1 MKYEIGNP
9 ETKALRPKNAVGHI
23 VGNFLVKNLLG
34 DGVVDAKCLLC
45 GNDKYSARFYK
56 IKSGHTKSCG
66 CLQAIR
72 DPEQYIGKRIHKL
85 TIRAISPDKTNHA
98 LQVVCKCEC
107 GTTKTIILNVLLR
120 GKIQS
125 CGCLGKTRGG
135 LTSKESH
142 KYYDIWRQM
151 MARCYQSGGFVTNKP
166 TLKFLNKPKPHAR
179 YKDYGARGLT
189 VAKEWHDLDTFIKWY
204 KENIKDGESMDRTD
218 NDVGYSPS
226 NCRTASIGAQN
237 RNQRV
242 RKDNSSGYKGVYTA
256 SNHWRWSVK
265 HEGVVLQKE
274 GYDTPERAMIE
285 RNNAILINKLP
296 HDLQLPGGC
305 LLVKVVDN
313 QAGVSMWYGCVGE
326 VINTE
331 VVDNKYR
338 ETLTVGAN
346 ELNAMVSGDKR
357 TSCRTLY
364 KGITK
369 VKSGYRY
376 YIKHNG
382 KVYVKE
388 GFESAE
394 LAILERN
401 ICAVKNGLPRTIV
414 PGYAFTLQLVNTNVG
429 VYRLQLRRVGVDD
442 KVVLSSTSWA
452 TSKDQVPLTVMD
464 NMLDTYK
471 CRYAV

>member
-34 DGVVDAKCLLC
+34 DGIVDAKCLLC

-72 DPEQYIGKRIHKL
+72 DPEQYIGKKFSKL
-85 TIRAISPDKTNHA
+85 TILSIPEERVNHA
-98 LQVVCKCEC
+98 IQAVCKCEC
-107 GTTKTIILNVLLR
+107 GNTKTVTLNVLLR

-204 KENIKDGESMDRTD
+204 KENIKDGESMDRKD
-218 NDVGYSPS
+218 NDVGYNPS
-226 NCRTASIGAQN
+226 NCRTASIGVQN

-242 RKDNSSGYKGVYTA
+242 RKDTPTGYKGIRIVPSGSY
-256 SNHWRWSVK
+256 RWDVK
-265 HEGVVLQKE
+265 HNRVPMGKE
-274 GYDTPERAMIE
+274 GFKTPEEALIE
-285 RNNAILINKLP
+285 RNTAIVSNDFP
-296 HDLQLPGGC
+296 HEIQLPPYTHRIIVINDSTGRYRICIAPTERAVMYIGTTSWSDKDDPV
-305 LLVKVVDN
+305 LVK
-313 QAGVSMWYGCVGE
+313 
-326 VINTE
+326 
-331 VVDNKYR
+331 
-338 ETLTVGAN
+338 TVNRMSVAL
-346 ELNAMVSGDKR
+346 EQRKDK
-357 TSCRTLY
+357 L
-364 KGITK
+364 
-369 VKSGYRY
+369 
-376 YIKHNG
+376 
-382 KVYVKE
+382 
-388 GFESAE
+388 
-394 LAILERN
+394 L
-401 ICAVKNGLPRTIV
+401 
-414 PGYAFTLQLVNTNVG
+414 
-429 VYRLQLRRVGVDD
+429 
-442 KVVLSSTSWA
+442 
-452 TSKDQVPLTVMD
+452 
-464 NMLDTYK
+464 
-471 CRYAV
+471 